1 MPSPPPTTA
10 KARAPRSSRHPRS
23 RWGTKSPA
31 GWIGYGSSDFGAH
44 RSKIPLLA
52 RAPSPQPRALS
63 PNLCLHRPSY
73 SNPCCPFVH
82 TRSERSI
89 GLPCRGRRKLLHGRV
104 RARRWSSTAAG
115 SNGWPERCPGGA
127 GPQRR
132 LTGDA
137 HLRCALSNSNHG
149 LAFLWMHVYC
159 VIRMYVSVV
168 YAPLK

>member
-1 MPSPPPTTA
+1 LPSPPPTTA
-10 KARAPRSSRHPRS
+10 KARAPRSCRHQRL

-73 SNPCCPFVH
+73 SHPCCPFVH

-89 GLPCRGRRKLLHGRV
+89 GLPCRGRRKLLHRRG
-104 RARRWSSTAAG
+104 RARRGSGRQQRMAGKVSRRCWAAAA
-115 SNGWPERCPGGA
+115 PH
-127 GPQRR
+127 RR
-132 LTGDA
+132 FVYLN
-137 HLRCALSNSNHG
+137 LIMG
-149 LAFLWMHVYC
+149 LHSYGCMC
-159 VIRMYVSVV
+159 TVSFGCM
-168 YAPLK
+168 

>member
-89 GLPCRGRRKLLHGRV
+89 GLPCRGRRKLLHGRGREV
-104 RARRWSSTAAG
+104 AGAALRQAATDG
-115 SNGWPERCPGGA
+115 RKGVPAVLGRSGA
-127 GPQRR
+127 SP
-132 LTGDA
+132 A
-137 HLRCALSNSNHG
+137 ICVSKSNHG